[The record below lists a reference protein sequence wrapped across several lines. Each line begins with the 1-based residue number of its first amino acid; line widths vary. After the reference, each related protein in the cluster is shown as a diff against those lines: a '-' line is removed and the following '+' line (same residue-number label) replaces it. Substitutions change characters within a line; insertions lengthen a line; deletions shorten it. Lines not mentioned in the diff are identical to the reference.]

1 MPDVPAFCDTCGAA
15 FPSGFFAE
23 DASFSLSNFI
33 AGPCPKCGGMGHVPD
48 GLYNIVGNSINILA
62 NSRRSS
68 SELIRI
74 AERLR
79 SAKQRNATPDEI
91 SATLKEELPELSS
104 VADTIPKTRAEL
116 YAFITVILTIIG
128 MIVTSLSGKESPK
141 IEVHQVITN
150 ITESPDANNNRK
162 VSTPLPATRGKKV
175 GRNEPCPCG
184 SGRKYK
190 KCCGS

>member
-1 MPDVPAFCDTCGAA
+1 MPDVPAFCDTCGTA

-23 DASFSLSNFI
+23 NSSFSLSNFV
-33 AGPCPKCGGMGHVPD
+33 AGPCPNCGGMGHVPD
-48 GLYNIVGNSINILA
+48 GLYNIVGNSIKVLA
-62 NSRRSS
+62 NSKRSS
-68 SELIRI
+68 SELLRI

-79 SAKQRNATPDEI
+79 AAKQRNATPDEM

-104 VADTIPKTRAEL
+104 IADTIPKTRAEL

-128 MIVTSLSGKESPK
+128 MIVTSLSSKESPR

-150 ITESPDANNNRK
+150 IVESPNANYNQNIN
-162 VSTPLPATRGKKV
+162 PALPATRGKKV

-184 SGRKYK
+184 SGKKYK
-190 KCCGS
+190 KCCG